1 MNSIYLFNLM
11 YNCKA
16 TFLVETNIFFGIK
29 HTVKKLLYITY
40 SVNMIVAESDSYQK
54 STFLY
59 IFLLFWLKAVVGLLC
74 ANQRV
79 HSFSVWLFMQEVAK
93 HLLFWF
99 WRDIQGHVLVFTTT
113 KPWWGAGKEKYNN
126 IIKQGNAQLSLP
138 RKRSIVSRV
147 YLNFILVK
155 SKGNT
160 LFKIVH
166 SLKFFAHTFFH
177 IHISITGELKV
188 DHTMMVLAPHGKR
201 QCWKCSSESKWGGG
215 ECWARA
221 KSADYETKKACQKRF
236 QKKKKRLKAVKDA
249 EALKSLAHC
258 GNGRLSYSH
267 LQSFSTDIK
276 EQINNNRVT
285 FVDKSN
291 NLLGV

>member
-1 MNSIYLFNLM
+1 M

-215 ECWARA
+215 NVGEGLNPLNM
-221 KSADYETKKACQKRF
+221 KQKRPVRKGF
-236 QKKKKRLKAVKDA
+236 QRRRKGLKQWKTRR
-249 EALKSLAHC
+249 
-258 GNGRLSYSH
+258 RLSHWHIVATVGSLIHIYNLFQLILKNKSTIIGLH
-267 LQSFSTDIK
+267 L
-276 EQINNNRVT
+276 
-285 FVDKSN
+285 
-291 NLLGV
+291 